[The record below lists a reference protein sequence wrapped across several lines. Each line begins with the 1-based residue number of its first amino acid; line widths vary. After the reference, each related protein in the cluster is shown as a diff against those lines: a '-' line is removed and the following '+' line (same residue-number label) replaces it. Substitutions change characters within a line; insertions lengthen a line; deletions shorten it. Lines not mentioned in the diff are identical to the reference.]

1 MCDGCHRRGAISRP
15 AMEQGH
21 PQGCNGLERD
31 MSGRNGFDGQGAE
44 VDVLYVRANERVAK
58 AIAFIGA
65 YLIWGAL
72 GVAALGVAFL
82 GL

>member
-1 MCDGCHRRGAISRP
+1 
-15 AMEQGH
+15 
-21 PQGCNGLERD
+21 

-44 VDVLYVRANERVAK
+44 VDVLYARANERVAK
-58 AIAFIGA
+58 AVAFLGS

-72 GVAALGVAFL
+72 GVFALGIAFL